1 MKMFMFSL
9 YGDAR
14 QWYFSLPPSSISSL
28 KDFHSTF
35 TEHCKRYFSDD
46 FAFDNCCDE
55 YELHCKLEDVN
66 IERALPHNIQQPFND
81 LQDVVFSHQHELQM
95 DNKETECSLTI
106 LKSDCYEFEEMVP
119 LATQRD
125 DHEYIHDVLN
135 DSFEEYVATGD
146 IYLCNQDIG
155 GLQVDNHSIDA
166 FDIVSNASINLGC
179 LEDEIVPFE
188 NPKGDYQIDTLVG
201 DSLRSATDS
210 KGRPPLSDLQF
221 KRNGSDYEE
230 QDFQKTSNLQERQQE
245 DYISPYVSYMSM
257 SDEKDEYDEVKDDMF
272 SNLFQDPIAD
282 DSMLESSSLSLEII
296 LDVPIFDK
304 YGDEEGDFKSWEGLL
319 TTKVSSSPTFQQRDC

>member
-1 MKMFMFSL
+1 MISL

-55 YELHCKLEDVN
+55 YELHCNLEDVN
-66 IERALPHNIQQPFND
+66 IERDLPHNIQQPFND

-95 DNKETECSLTI
+95 DNKETERSLTI
-106 LKSDCYEFEEMVP
+106 LKSDCYEFEELVP

-135 DSFEEYVATGD
+135 DSFKEYVSTWD

-179 LEDEIVPFE
+179 LEDEIIPFE

-201 DSLRSATDS
+201 DSLRYAIDS
-210 KGRPPLSDLQF
+210 KGSPPLSDLQF

-230 QDFQKTSNLQERQQE
+230 QDFQKTSNLQ
-245 DYISPYVSYMSM
+245 
-257 SDEKDEYDEVKDDMF
+257 
-272 SNLFQDPIAD
+272 
-282 DSMLESSSLSLEII
+282 
-296 LDVPIFDK
+296 DVNIMVVAGGI
-304 YGDEEGDFKSWEGLL
+304 YLH
-319 TTKVSSSPTFQQRDC
+319 V

>member
-1 MKMFMFSL
+1 MSKAFSALLARRFAPLNFSSVPGFPHPVPNMSEWGDFLPIFKESKEDNPAEHLLKFHECMDLLDLQHEDVRMKMFMFSL

-28 KDFHSTF
+28 KDFHRAF
-35 TEHCKRYFSDD
+35 TEHCKRYFSDE

-106 LKSDCYEFEEMVP
+106 LKSDCYEFEELVP

-125 DHEYIHDVLN
+125 DHECIHDVLN

-146 IYLCNQDIG
+146 IYHCNQDIG
-155 GLQVDNHSIDA
+155 DLQVDNHSIDA
-166 FDIVSNASINLGC
+166 FDIVSNASTDLGC
-179 LEDEIVPFE
+179 HEDEIVPFE
-188 NPKGDYQIDTLVG
+188 NPKDDYQIDTLAG
-201 DSLRSATDS
+201 DGLRSAADS
-210 KGRPPLSDLQF
+210 KGSPQLSDLQT
-221 KRNGSDYEE
+221 KA
-230 QDFQKTSNLQERQQE
+230 DFQQ
-245 DYISPYVSYMSM
+245 I
-257 SDEKDEYDEVKDDMF
+257 
-272 SNLFQDPIAD
+272 
-282 DSMLESSSLSLEII
+282 
-296 LDVPIFDK
+296 
-304 YGDEEGDFKSWEGLL
+304 
-319 TTKVSSSPTFQQRDC
+319 